1 MSARSLAHKTPLD
14 RLMETAPSLEIWW
27 DSSPLVYSTWAN
39 QLRSVHT
46 QADPEILQAQL
57 RRLYDPA
64 HPQNTLFSGVTTNPP
79 LSYQAIQD
87 DPPRWM
93 AWVEDYA
100 RQHPS
105 LDSAGVAWE
114 LYKTIVRLG
123 AETYL
128 PVYQRSGFAYG
139 HLSAQVNPYT
149 FFDVDTMVA
158 QALELHAI
166 SPNIA
171 IKIPGSYE
179 GVQAIQRLTSLGVST
194 NCTSGYSVPQFVA
207 VAEAVQAGI
216 QEARRTGVDLTG
228 WRSVI
233 TYMSARWEAAP
244 DFAAQAKEAGVELSP
259 EDIRWAGVAIF
270 KNAYRIFR
278 QRAYPSKLLICSLRM
293 GPKVDGILRCW
304 HVEETAGAD
313 VIYTLPPPFLT
324 ELFTQGDHL
333 AFTSRIW
340 EDIPAQVMERLRKVP
355 YFNAA
360 YDPDGMQPPEF
371 NQIQAL
377 RLTQKEFCGA
387 MDKIVAFTQQALEA
401 TLA

>member
-1 MSARSLAHKTPLD
+1 MSVLPTAPPTILD
-14 RLMETAPSLEIWW
+14 RLLATSPGLEIWW
-27 DSSPLVYSTWAN
+27 DSSPLVYPTWVAK
-39 QLRSVHT
+39 LRAAS
-46 QADPEILQAQL
+46 QADPHILQAQL
-57 RRLYDPA
+57 QRLYDPA
-64 HPQNTLFSGVTTNPP
+64 HTENTLFTGVTTNPP

-87 DPPRWM
+87 DPPLWK
-93 AWVEDYA
+93 AWVQDYA
-100 RQHPS
+100 RQHPG
-105 LDSAGVAWE
+105 LDSSQIAWD

-123 AETYL
+123 AEAYL
-128 PVYQRSGFAYG
+128 PVYQRTGYAYG

-149 FFDVDTMVA
+149 FFDPDAMVA
-158 QALELHAI
+158 QALELHAL

-179 GVQAIQRLTSLGVST
+179 GVQAIQELTALGVPT
-194 NCTSGYSVPQFVA
+194 NCTSGYTVPQFIA

-216 QEARRTGVDLTG
+216 HAARRAEVDLTG

-244 DFAAQAKEAGVELSP
+244 NFIEQAKEAGVELSP

-278 QRAYPSKLLICSLRM
+278 QRAYPSKLLICSLRL
-293 GPKVDGILRCW
+293 GPQVDGVMRCW

-313 VIYTLPPPFLT
+313 VIFTLPPPFLT

-333 AFTSRIW
+333 EFTSRIW
-340 EDIPAQVMERLRKVP
+340 EAIPAEVMGRLRKVP

-360 YDPDGMQPPEF
+360 NEPDGMQPPDF
-371 NQIQAL
+371 NRLQCL
-377 RLTQKEFCGA
+377 LLTQKEFCAA
-387 MDKIVAFTQQALEA
+387 MDKIVAFTAQALEA
-401 TLA
+401 APV